1 MTKPGIP
8 RRSQAE
14 RTEATVNLVLDAT
27 IECLVELGYA
37 HTSTLVVHDRAG
49 VSRGALLH
57 HFPSRAE
64 LMAAA
69 VDHLARRMMATFDVS
84 TPRHSDPVERGVH
97 LLWSS
102 FTSDL
107 GIAAQELWTAAR
119 TDAELRIA
127 LIQNE
132 ADLNRQIHT
141 TLRRAFGPEL
151 AAHPN
156 FDPTVRVLI
165 QAMRG
170 AAAARVLHPDT
181 SARSDINRWV
191 DVARHLLSSD

>member
-1 MTKPGIP
+1 MTRSAVA

-14 RTEATVNLVLDAT
+14 RSEITSTLVLDAT
-27 IECLVELGYA
+27 IACLVELGYA
-37 HTSTLVVHDRAG
+37 RTSTLVVHERAG

-69 VDHLARRMMATFDVS
+69 VDHLARQILVSFDATAL
-84 TPRHSDPVERGVH
+84 RHGDPVERGVR

-127 LIQNE
+127 LLRHD
-132 ADLNRQIHT
+132 ADLNRQIRT
-141 TLRRAFGPEL
+141 TLGRAFGPDL
-151 AAHPN
+151 ASHPN
-156 FDPTVRVLI
+156 FDTTMRVLI

-170 AAAARVLHPDT
+170 AAAARVLHPDA
-181 SARSDINRWV
+181 SARPDIDRWV
-191 DVARHLLSSD
+191 SVANQLLAT